1 VLTVTVPKSAE
12 AKNVRRIAINR
23 NG

>member
-1 VLTVTVPKSAE
+1 VLTIIVPKLAE